1 MVHTHARMIEGKKIL
16 QMNSTKEC
24 FYIYILYQET
34 VTTEYDYTSQV
45 KTAAET

>member
-1 MVHTHARMIEGKKIL
+1 MVHTEAGMMEDREFHKWTPQRMFMI
-16 QMNSTKEC
+16 
-24 FYIYILYQET
+24 FFYQET